1 MYMIATNVDGCML
14 GDYFAETY
22 DDRKQADVKL
32 KFVKRGDPE
41 AKVVEVKEVSND
53 SKQGNW
59 RNAKGDSK
67 SGDYCSGTVSG

>member
-14 GDYFAETY
+14 GDYYAETY

-53 SKQGNW
+53 SK
-59 RNAKGDSK
+59 
-67 SGDYCSGTVSG
+67 